1 MAKHPLNLPAGS
13 VRAILALLLVSAVAV
28 PVALARTV
36 PESVIGLAG
45 VVLGFYFRLRE
56 EAPRA

>member
-1 MAKHPLNLPAGS
+1 MRHPLNLPAGS

-28 PVALARTV
+28 PVAIGRSV
-36 PESVIGLAG
+36 PESAIGLAG

-56 EAPRA
+56 EGPHA